1 MAKRKAKD
9 SVFLDLFQNKSYLL
23 KLYRTLHPEDTT
35 ATEDSLTDVT
45 ITNVLTDNLYND
57 LGFIVN
63 NKLLIL
69 VEAQS
74 TWTVN
79 ILVRILLYLAQS
91 YHEYFQRTCQD
102 YYKSRKVKM
111 PKPELYVIFTGNK
124 GRKPDKISLSK
135 EFFESADI
143 DIEVKAKVIYES
155 DTDDIINQYIIFCK
169 VFNEQTK
176 QHGMTQK
183 AVTETIRICKDRNV
197 LREYLAQR
205 YHEYFERTS
214 QSLYKSKK
222 VKMPKPELYVI
233 FTGNKG
239 RKPDTISLSKEFFN
253 GEDIDIEIKAKVIYE
268 SDKDN
273 IINEYIVFCKVFNE
287 QIKEHGMTKQAVTE
301 TIRICKDRNIL
312 KQYLSSKEVEVVT
325 IMMSL
330 FEDEQIMKSFIKSER
345 HDAERAMAEQ
355 LIRKGKMTLEEIAD
369 CVSTLSFDELKEI
382 EAEIM
387 QLA

>member
-1 MAKRKAKD
+1 MWQEQDISYLVSQIFRNRGDKVSEDTKQIEEVMAKRTAKN

-23 KLYRTLHPEDTT
+23 KLYKTLHPEDTT

-63 NKLLIL
+63 NKLMIL

-91 YHEYFQRTCQD
+91 YHEYFQRTSQD
-102 YYKSRKVKM
+102 YYKSKKVKM

-135 EFFESADI
+135 EFFEGADI

-169 VFNEQTK
+169 VFNKQTK

-197 LREYLAQR
+197 LMEYLAQR
-205 YHEYFERTS
+205 E
-214 QSLYKSKK
+214 K
-222 VKMPKPELYVI
+222 
-233 FTGNKG
+233 
-239 RKPDTISLSKEFFN
+239 
-253 GEDIDIEIKAKVIYE
+253 
-268 SDKDN
+268 
-273 IINEYIVFCKVFNE
+273 
-287 QIKEHGMTKQAVTE
+287 
-301 TIRICKDRNIL
+301 
-312 KQYLSSKEVEVVT
+312 EVVT

-330 FEDEQIMKSFIKSER
+330 FDEEQIMKSFIRSER
-345 HDAERAMAEQ
+345 HDEARETAERM
-355 LIRKGKMTLEEIAD
+355 IKMGKLSLDEIAL
-369 CVSTLSFDELKEI
+369 CVPSLSLDELKEL
-382 EAEIM
+382 EAEVM